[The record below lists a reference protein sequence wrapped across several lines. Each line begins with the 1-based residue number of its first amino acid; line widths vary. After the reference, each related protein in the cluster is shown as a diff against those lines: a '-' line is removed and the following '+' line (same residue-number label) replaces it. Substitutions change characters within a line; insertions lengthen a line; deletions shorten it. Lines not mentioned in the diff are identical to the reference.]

1 MAKRLKNVPGAAGVD
16 EAGRGPLAGPVVVA
30 AVILPPKFKITGLND
45 SKQLTAEERNEQAK
59 RLRDSVTDYCVVEVW
74 PEEIDRLNILWAT
87 MAGME
92 RAVAGL
98 SLTPTS
104 ICVDGN
110 RVPRGLE
117 GQAEAI
123 IKGDGKIACIAA
135 ASILAK
141 THRDALMAQL
151 SEIHPGY
158 GFEHNFGYPTPDHFE
173 ALRRLGPCSI
183 HRRSFAPVRDALQ
196 PEQPCLISVL

>member
-1 MAKRLKNVPGAAGVD
+1 MATRLKNRPGAAGVD

-30 AVILPPKFKITGLND
+30 AVILPARFKILGLND
-45 SKQLTAEERNEQAK
+45 SKQLTAEERKEQSL
-59 RLRDSVTDYCVVEVW
+59 RLREAATDFCVVEVW
-74 PEEIDRLNILWAT
+74 PDEIDRLNILWAT
-87 MAGME
+87 MVGME

-98 SLTPTS
+98 SRKPEG
-104 ICVDGN
+104 ICIDGN
-110 RVPRGLE
+110 RVPNRLE

-141 THRDALMAQL
+141 THRDALMTELA
-151 SEIHPGY
+151 EVHPGY
-158 GFEHNFGYPTPDHFE
+158 GFERHFGYPTPDHFE
-173 ALRRLGPCSI
+173 ALKRLGPCAI
-183 HRRSFAPVRDALQ
+183 HRRSFAPVREALQ

>member
-1 MAKRLKNVPGAAGVD
+1 MGKRLKNLPGAAGVD

-30 AVILPPKFKITGLND
+30 AVILPPKFKIAGLND
-45 SKQLTAEERNEQAK
+45 SKQLNAEQRSEQAA
-59 RLRDSVTDYCVVEVW
+59 RLRAELVDFCVVEVW

-98 SLTPTS
+98 ARKPER

-117 GQAEAI
+117 GRAEAI

-141 THRDALMAQL
+141 THRDSLMAQMA
-151 SEIHPGY
+151 EIHPGY

-173 ALRRLGPCSI
+173 SLRRLGPCTI
-183 HRRSFAPVRDALQ
+183 HRRSFAPVRESMR